1 MRKQLLLACFL
12 LFSTLGF
19 SQSIGH
25 FQQLATVKRG
35 DTLDVAWYYQPSG
48 SVDIRTFQVD
58 FQFKK
63 HLFTFLTTSIDTP
76 YVTTARQPQLDY
88 RQFDNYKYNT
98 YSNGSYVYA
107 ADTNW
112 AVARNYLTLPAGAG
126 FGTNN
131 GYIIHNKYRINAVA
145 SNFVSDTIT
154 VNWARLFRVDGTS
167 IGDNVATL
175 TNKKLAIFL
184 QGNLT
189 ISGKIWMGAG
199 TGRPTIIAYDNNTGI
214 EASRT
219 VPAVDGTYTLANIEQ
234 NTKYR
239 IKIEFS
245 RDSLITMRDRA
256 VTIADAVKTFNEF
269 KGADINQVYPR
280 TFLTNGLAYLIADVN
295 RNGQLDGGD
304 PYGIYA
310 SVSGLLPVDTAR
322 LVNVFLKNEFDSLAI
337 GADQW
342 TAWASNRDKG
352 LFVYD
357 SVTTV
362 NSTNIDIKYMLLG
375 DVDRSHSSPVF
386 NAQGQLVA
394 RTIYRGDINV
404 NIPDTYV
411 NNSQPLFVPFNV
423 SYAGYKNTGL
433 QFEMKYDPAV
443 VRFDQ
448 IQSNINGPWL
458 QYVTNDS
465 IKGIVR
471 FGGMNNQDKGF
482 LTGDFTPYKLKFSP
496 KNPGT
501 NITSFVYVRRL
512 MDAADEN
519 GDHYNIVLQSD
530 RIVLTYRMN
539 GSIPTYV
546 NMEPTIAV
554 NPNPTTGQF
563 EVVVFLPKNSNM
575 NALVY
580 DMHGRLIMDLGKFET
595 QDTEFTFRKPVSGSN
610 IPAGMYNLVLFDNRK
625 RITTKLVKS

>member
-1 MRKQLLLACFL
+1 MRKHFLLACFL

-19 SQSIGH
+19 AQSIGH

-35 DTLDVAWYYQPSG
+35 DTLDVAWFYQPSG
-48 SVDIRTFQVD
+48 SVDIRTFQID

-63 HLFTFLTTSIDTP
+63 DLFTHLSTHIDTP
-76 YVTTARQPQLDY
+76 YVTAGRQPQLDY
-88 RQFDNYKYNT
+88 RQFNDFKYSG
-98 YSNGSYVYA
+98 YSAGNYVYS
-107 ADTNW
+107 ADNTW
-112 AVARNYLTLPAGAG
+112 AVGRNYLTLPAGTG
-126 FGTNN
+126 FGTTN
-131 GYIIHNKYRINAVA
+131 GYIIHNKFKINAVQ

-154 VNWARLFRVDGTS
+154 VNWARLFKVDGTS

-189 ISGKIWMGAG
+189 ISGKVWLADNMPL
-199 TGRPTIIAYDNNTGI
+199 PTVIAYDNTTNI

-219 VPAVDGTYTLANIEQ
+219 VVAANGTYTLNNVEQ
-234 NTKYR
+234 NTKYK
-239 IKIEFS
+239 IKVVFPK
-245 RDSLITMRDRA
+245 DSLITMRDRA
-256 VTIADAVKTFNEF
+256 VTVADAVKTYNEF

-310 SVSGLLPVDTAR
+310 SVSGLLPIDTAR
-322 LVNVFLKNEFDSLAI
+322 LVNVFSKNEFDSLAI
-337 GADQW
+337 AANQW
-342 TAWASNRDKG
+342 TSWPNNRDKG
-352 LFVYD
+352 LFIYD
-357 SVTTV
+357 SVSTV
-362 NSTNIDIKYMLLG
+362 NSVNVDIKYFLLG

-411 NNSQPLFVPFNV
+411 NNTQPLFVPFNV

-433 QFEMKYDPAV
+433 QFEMKYDPSV

-448 IQSNINGPWL
+448 IQSNIDGPWL

-465 IKGIVR
+465 ITGIVR

-512 MDAADEN
+512 MDASDEN

-530 RIVLTYRMN
+530 RIVLSYRAN
-539 GSIPTYV
+539 GTTSSYV

-563 EVVVFLPKNSNM
+563 EVVVFLPRNNSM
-575 NALVY
+575 KALIY
-580 DMHGRLIMDLGKFET
+580 DMRGRLIKDLGKFET
-595 QDTEFTFRKPVSGSN
+595 LDADFTFRKPVSGSN

-625 RITTKLVKS
+625 RITTKIIKS

>member
-12 LFSTLGF
+12 LFSTLSF

-63 HLFTFLTTSIDTP
+63 DLFTWLSTAIDTP

-88 RQFDNYKYNT
+88 RQFDGYKYNT
-98 YSNGSYVYA
+98 YTGGNYTYSSDA
-107 ADTNW
+107 NW
-112 AVARNYLTLPAGAG
+112 SVGRNYLTLPAGTG

-131 GYIIHNKYRINAVA
+131 GYIIHNKYKINAVA

-154 VNWARLFRVDGTS
+154 VNWARLFKVDGTS

-189 ISGKIWMGAG
+189 ISGKIWMGEA
-199 TGRPTIIAYDNNTGI
+199 TGLPTIIAYNNNTGI

-219 VPAVDGTYTLANIEQ
+219 VPAANGTYTLTNIEQ
-234 NTKYR
+234 NTKYK
-239 IKIEFS
+239 IKVLFS

-256 VTIADAVKTFNEF
+256 VTVADAVKTYNEF
-269 KGADINQVYPR
+269 KGADVTQNYPR

-310 SVSGLLPVDTAR
+310 SVSGLLPVDTSR

-337 GADQW
+337 AANQW
-342 TAWASNRDKG
+342 TAWANNRDKG

-362 NSTNIDIKYMLLG
+362 NSVNIDIKYMLLG
-375 DVDRSHSSPVF
+375 DVDRSHSSPVY
-386 NAQGQLVA
+386 NSQGQLVA

-423 SYAGYKNTGL
+423 DYASYKNTGL
-433 QFEMKYDPAV
+433 QFEMKYDPTV

-448 IQSNINGPWL
+448 IQSNIDGPWL
-458 QYVTNDS
+458 QYITNDS
-465 IKGIVR
+465 TNGIVR
-471 FGGMNNQDKGF
+471 FGGMNNQNKGF
-482 LTGDFTPYKLKFSP
+482 LTGEFTPYKLKFSP
-496 KNPGT
+496 KNLGT
-501 NITSFVYVRRL
+501 NITTFVYVRRL

-530 RIVLTYRMN
+530 RIVMSYRMN
-539 GSIPTYV
+539 GGVPIYT

-563 EVVVFLPKNSNM
+563 EVVIFLPKNSTM

-580 DMHGRLIMDLGKFET
+580 DMQGRKIMDLGKFET
-595 QDTEFTFRKPVSGSN
+595 QDTEFTFRKPVSGTG

>member
-1 MRKQLLLACFL
+1 MIKKLLLACFL
-12 LFSTLGF
+12 LLSTLTY
-19 SQSIGH
+19 SQTIGH
-25 FQQLATVKRG
+25 FQQLASVKRG

-63 HLFTFLTTSIDTP
+63 DLFTHLSTHIDTP
-76 YVTTARQPQLDY
+76 YVTTGRQPQLDY
-88 RQFDNYKYNT
+88 RQFNDYKYSG
-98 YSNGSYVYA
+98 YSNGSYVYS
-107 ADTNW
+107 ADNAW
-112 AVARNYLTLPAGAG
+112 SVGRNYLTLPAGSG

-131 GYIIHNKYRINAVA
+131 GYIIHNKFKINAVA
-145 SNFVSDTIT
+145 ANFVSDTIT

-189 ISGKIWMGAG
+189 ISGKIWMGAS
-199 TGRPTIIAYDNNTGI
+199 TGLPTLIAYDNNTGI

-219 VPAVDGTYTLANIEQ
+219 VPAADGTYTLSNIEQ
-234 NTKYR
+234 NTKYK
-239 IKIEFS
+239 IKVVFPQ
-245 RDSLITMRDRA
+245 DSLITMRDRA
-256 VTIADAVKTFNEF
+256 VTVADAVKTLNEF
-269 KGADINQVYPR
+269 KNADINQNFPR
-280 TFLTNGLAYLIADVN
+280 TYLTNGLAYLIADVS
-295 RNGQLDGGD
+295 RNGVLDGGD
-304 PYGIYA
+304 PYNIYA
-310 SVSGLLPVDTAR
+310 SVSGLQPIDTAR

-337 GADQW
+337 GVNQW
-342 TAWASNRDKG
+342 TTWANNRDKG

-375 DVDRSHSSPVF
+375 DVDRSHSSPVY

-404 NIPDTYV
+404 TVPDTYV
-411 NNSQPLFVPFNV
+411 NNTQPLYVPFNV

-443 VRFDQ
+443 VRFEQ
-448 IQSNINGPWL
+448 IQSNIDGPWL

-501 NITSFVYVRRL
+501 DITSFVYVRRL
-512 MDAADEN
+512 MDASDEN

-530 RIVLTYRMN
+530 RIVLSYRMN
-539 GSIPTYV
+539 GGAPV
-546 NMEPTIAV
+546 FANMEPTITV
-554 NPNPTTGQF
+554 NPNPTTGMF
-563 EVVVFLPKNSNM
+563 EVVVFLPKNSSM

-580 DMHGRLIMDLGKFET
+580 DMQGRLIMDLGKFKTE
-595 QDTEFTFRKPVSGSN
+595 DTEFTFRKPVSSSSM
-610 IPAGMYNLVLFDNRK
+610 PVGMYNLVLFDNRK
-625 RITTKLVKS
+625 RITTKLIKS

>member
-63 HLFTFLTTSIDTP
+63 HLLTFLTTSIDTP

-88 RQFDNYKYNT
+88 RQFNNYKYDT
-98 YSNGSYVYA
+98 YSNGSYAYA

-112 AVARNYLTLPAGAG
+112 AVGRNYLTLPAGTG

-131 GYIIHNKYRINAVA
+131 GYIIHNKYKINSVA

-189 ISGKIWMGAG
+189 ISGKIWMGEA
-199 TGRPTIIAYDNNTGI
+199 TGLPTIIAYDNNTGI

-219 VPAVDGTYTLANIEQ
+219 VPAANGTYTLTNIEQ
-234 NTKYR
+234 NTKYK
-239 IKIEFS
+239 IKVLFS

-256 VTIADAVKTFNEF
+256 VTVADAVKTYNEF
-269 KGADINQVYPR
+269 KGADINQAYPR

-337 GADQW
+337 GANQW

-352 LFVYD
+352 LFIYD

-362 NSTNIDIKYMLLG
+362 NSVNVDIKYMLLG

-448 IQSNINGPWL
+448 IQSNIDGPWL

-530 RIVLTYRMN
+530 RIVLSYRMN

-563 EVVVFLPKNSNM
+563 EVVVYLPKNTNM

-580 DMHGRLIMDLGKFET
+580 DMQGRKIMDLGKFET
-595 QDTEFTFRKPVSGSN
+595 KDTEFTFRKPVSSSN

-625 RITTKLVKS
+625 RITTKLIKS

>member
-12 LFSTLGF
+12 LFSTLSF

-88 RQFDNYKYNT
+88 RQFNNYKYDS
-98 YSNGSYVYA
+98 YANGNYTYA

-112 AVARNYLTLPAGAG
+112 AVGRNYLTLPAGTG

-131 GYIIHNKYRINAVA
+131 GYIIHNKYKINAVA

-154 VNWARLFRVDGTS
+154 VNWARLFKVDGTS

-189 ISGKIWMGAG
+189 ISGKIWMGAA
-199 TGRPTIIAYDNNTGI
+199 TGRPTIIAYANSTGI

-219 VPAVDGTYTLANIEQ
+219 VPAADGTYTLTNIEQ
-234 NTKYR
+234 NTKYK
-239 IKIEFS
+239 IKVEFS

-256 VTIADAVKTFNEF
+256 VTVADAVKTYNEF
-269 KGADINQVYPR
+269 KGADINQSYPR

-310 SVSGLLPVDTAR
+310 SVSGLLPVDTSR

-337 GADQW
+337 AANQW
-342 TAWASNRDKG
+342 TAWSNNRDKG

-362 NSTNIDIKYMLLG
+362 NSVNIDIKYMLLG
-375 DVDRSHSSPVF
+375 DVDRSHSSPVY
-386 NAQGQLVA
+386 NSQGQLVA

-423 SYAGYKNTGL
+423 DYASYKNTGL

-448 IQSNINGPWL
+448 IQSNIDGPWL

-465 IKGIVR
+465 TNGIVR
-471 FGGMNNQDKGF
+471 FGGMNNQNKGF
-482 LTGDFTPYKLKFSP
+482 LTGEFTPYKLKFSP

-501 NITSFVYVRRL
+501 NITTFVYVRRL

-530 RIVLTYRMN
+530 RIVMSYRMN
-539 GSIPTYV
+539 GGVPIYT

-563 EVVVFLPKNSNM
+563 EVVIFLPKNSTM

-580 DMHGRLIMDLGKFET
+580 DMQGRKIMDLGKFET
-595 QDTEFTFRKPVSGSN
+595 QDTEFTFRKPVSGTG

>member
-1 MRKQLLLACFL
+1 MRKHFLLACFL

-19 SQSIGH
+19 AQSIGH

-35 DTLDVAWYYQPSG
+35 DTLDVAWFYQPSG

-63 HLFTFLTTSIDTP
+63 DLFTHLSTHIDTP
-76 YVTTARQPQLDY
+76 YVTAGRQPQLDY
-88 RQFDNYKYNT
+88 RQFNDFKYSE
-98 YSNGSYVYA
+98 YSAGNYVYS
-107 ADTNW
+107 ADNAW
-112 AVARNYLTLPAGAG
+112 AVGRNYLTVPAGTG
-126 FGTNN
+126 FGTTN
-131 GYIIHNKYRINAVA
+131 GYIIHNKFKINAVQ

-154 VNWARLFRVDGTS
+154 VNWARLFKVDGTS

-189 ISGKIWMGAG
+189 ISGKVWLADNMPL
-199 TGRPTIIAYDNNTGI
+199 PTVIAYDNTTNI

-219 VPAVDGTYTLANIEQ
+219 VVAANGTYTLNNVEQ
-234 NTKYR
+234 NTKYK
-239 IKIEFS
+239 IKVVFPK
-245 RDSLITMRDRA
+245 DSLITMRDRA
-256 VTIADAVKTFNEF
+256 VTVADAVKTYNEF
-269 KGADINQVYPR
+269 KGADVNQVYPR

-310 SVSGLLPVDTAR
+310 SVSGLLPIDTAR
-322 LVNVFLKNEFDSLAI
+322 LVNVFSKNEFDSLAI
-337 GADQW
+337 AANQW
-342 TAWASNRDKG
+342 TSWPNNRDKG
-352 LFVYD
+352 LFIYD
-357 SVTTV
+357 SVSTV
-362 NSTNIDIKYMLLG
+362 NSVNIDIKYFLLG

-386 NAQGQLVA
+386 NSQGQLVA

-411 NNSQPLFVPFNV
+411 NNTQPLFVPFNV

-433 QFEMKYDPAV
+433 QFEMKYDPTV

-448 IQSNINGPWL
+448 IQSNIDGPWL

-465 IKGIVR
+465 ITGIVR

-496 KNPGT
+496 KKPGT

-512 MDAADEN
+512 MDASDEN

-530 RIVLTYRMN
+530 RIVLSYRMN
-539 GSIPTYV
+539 GTIPSYV

-563 EVVVFLPKNSNM
+563 EVVVFLPRNNSM
-575 NALVY
+575 KALIY
-580 DMHGRLIMDLGKFET
+580 DMRGRLIKDLGKFET
-595 QDTEFTFRKPVSGSN
+595 QETDFTFRKPVSGSN
-610 IPAGMYNLVLFDNRK
+610 IPAGMYNIVLFDNRK
-625 RITTKLVKS
+625 RITTKIIKS